1 MGPLTPRSTGIA
13 PILCTQPELTTQPSK
28 LSVPQA
34 LIIVTVDTRRNP
46 HSLQTLL
53 YWLTFTD

>member
-1 MGPLTPRSTGIA
+1 MVPLTPCSTGVA
-13 PILCTQPELTTQPSK
+13 PILCTQPELTTQQSK

-34 LIIVTVDTRRNP
+34 LIIVTVETRRNP

-53 YWLTFTD
+53 YWLTSTD